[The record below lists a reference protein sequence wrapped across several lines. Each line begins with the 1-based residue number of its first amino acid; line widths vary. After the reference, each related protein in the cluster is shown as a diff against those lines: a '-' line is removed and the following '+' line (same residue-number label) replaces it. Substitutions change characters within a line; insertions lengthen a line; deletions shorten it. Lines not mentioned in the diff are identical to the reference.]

1 MKSHI
6 CNLKRIHV
14 VYQVN
19 CSVCKDFY
27 VGLTTRQ
34 VSQRMKEHSSSNT
47 SALYRHTIETKHSV
61 DVNSPKILAFDSN
74 KSRLFVK
81 ESLLIRET
89 GAYKSLNG
97 NVGSVDL
104 RLW

>member
-1 MKSHI
+1 MDR
-6 CNLKRIHV
+6 LF
-14 VYQVN
+14 N
-19 CSVCKDFY
+19 CSVCNEFY

-34 VSQRMKEHSSSNT
+34 VSQRMKEHSSSDS
-47 SALYRHTIETKHSV
+47 SALYRHTIETKHPV
-61 DVNSPKILAFDSN
+61 DVNAPQILAFDCN

-97 NVGSVDL
+97 NSGSL
-104 RLW
+104 MLKLW